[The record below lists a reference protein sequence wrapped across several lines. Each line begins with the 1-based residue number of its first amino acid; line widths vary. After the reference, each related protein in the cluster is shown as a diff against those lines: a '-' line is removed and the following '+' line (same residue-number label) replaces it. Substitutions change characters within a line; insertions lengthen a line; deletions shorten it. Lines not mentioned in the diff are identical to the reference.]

1 LLLTENIHNS
11 PLLSLD
17 SPLDD
22 HSKEVIQKV
31 YDAEWAKSQDLP
43 TDDPLDPKRRIRV
56 EYTWDEMWSQEKAIT
71 DTLESEKKA
80 ISEAAAFFGQLD
92 IDHIYMTGC
101 GDSIASMVAVR
112 GLFEQ
117 ILGIPCEPIQA
128 LDFTY
133 YFHRPVNKKTM
144 LITLSSSGATTRTV
158 EAMMMGRALGAHTL
172 ALSNTPGSPLMVES
186 DRGLMIH
193 AERKGWPTQSS
204 TAAMAIL
211 VELCLEMAQAKGVS
225 KAELS
230 GFEKTF
236 REIPEL
242 MTKTLHSIDA
252 EVKRIAGA
260 ESQKS
265 VYLYSGGGPAYAS
278 AMFGAAKVKEC
289 SPNHGIAIPLEEFHH
304 YNSQKQGDPLFLLA
318 PRGPSIPRAIDTLH
332 EGKRWGGNVYSVVD
346 ENDAKLFAKSD
357 SVIGL
362 SSVPEPFSAFLYS
375 LPVQL
380 FAYHVAM
387 EKFHLAEQ
395 ANKKGLPTEIA

>member
-1 LLLTENIHNS
+1 MSENIHNS

-17 SPLDD
+17 SPLDK

-71 DTLESEKKA
+71 ETLESEKKA
-80 ISEAAAFFGQLD
+80 IAEAADHFGHLD
-92 IDHIYMTGC
+92 LDHIYMTGC
-101 GDSIASMVAVR
+101 GDSVASMVAVR
-112 GLFEQ
+112 NLFEQ
-117 ILGIPCEPIQA
+117 LLGIPCEPIQA

-133 YFHRPVNKKTM
+133 YYHKPVNKKTM
-144 LITLSSSGATTRTV
+144 LITLSSSGGTTRTV
-158 EAMMMGRALGAHTL
+158 EAMMIGRALGAHTL
-172 ALSNTPGSPLMVES
+172 ALSNTTGSPLMVES

-211 VELCLEMAQAKGVS
+211 VELCLEMARIKRKS
-225 KAELS
+225 STEINELERS
-230 GFEKTF
+230 F
-236 REIPEL
+236 RLIPGL
-242 MTKTLHSIDA
+242 MTSTLTNTNDA
-252 EVKRIAGA
+252 IKQIVVL

-289 SPNHGIAIPLEEFHH
+289 SPDHGIAIPLEEFHH
-304 YNSQKQGDPLFLLA
+304 YNSQKKGDPLFLLA
-318 PRGPSIPRAIDTLH
+318 PKGPSIPRAIDTLH

-346 ENDAKLFAKSD
+346 ESDVKLFANSD
-357 SVIGL
+357 RVIGL
-362 SSVPEPFSAFLYS
+362 KSVPELFSAFIYS

-387 EKFHLAEQ
+387 EKFRLAEL
-395 ANKKGLPTEIA
+395 ALEK

>member
-1 LLLTENIHNS
+1 MAENIHNS

-17 SPLDD
+17 SPLDE

-56 EYTWDEMWSQEKAIT
+56 GYTWDEMWSQEKAIT
-71 DTLESEKKA
+71 DTLESEKKSIA
-80 ISEAAAFFGQLD
+80 EAADYFGHLD
-92 IDHIYMTGC
+92 LDHIYMTGC
-101 GDSIASMVAVR
+101 GDSVASMVAVR

-117 ILGIPCEPIQA
+117 TLGIPCEPIQA

-158 EAMMMGRALGAHTL
+158 EAMMIGRALGAHTL
-172 ALSNTPGSPLMVES
+172 TLSNTTGSPLMIES

-204 TAAMAIL
+204 TAAMAIM
-211 VELCLEMAQAKGVS
+211 VELCLEMARIKGAS
-225 KAELS
+225 KTEISTL
-230 GFEKTF
+230 EKSF
-236 REIPEL
+236 RVIPGL
-242 MTKTLHSIDA
+242 MTTTLQSIND
-252 EVKRIAGA
+252 EVQRIAEK

-265 VYLYSGGGPAYAS
+265 VYLYSGGGPAYAC

-289 SPNHGIAIPLEEFHH
+289 SPDHGIAIPLEEFHH

-318 PRGPSIPRAIDTLH
+318 PKGPSISRAIDTLH

-346 ENDAKLFAKSD
+346 ESDVKLFTNSD

-362 SSVPEPFSAFLYS
+362 SSVPEQFSAFIYS

-387 EKFHLAEQ
+387 EKFRLAEQ
-395 ANKKGLPTEIA
+395 VNKKSLPTEIS